1 MQKHSREPSSLAAIG
16 RRGTAAYTMRAH
28 TEASAGFLCL
38 PHDPRTQLTT
48 TYTSLINSNTASSTR
63 TQAIYTILPPP
74 PLPAQRPDRQAVSRH
89 RILSA
94 SPQLWA
100 GQWRDTRNS
109 GNGRGGEADPL
120 ETLHCAIPETLSQGD
135 CLKSSHEKIHQ
146 CASPKRDVRLSTT
159 KEDSEDRDESH
170 IEVSLQTLQ

>member
-1 MQKHSREPSSLAAIG
+1 MQKHSREPSSRAAIG

-38 PHDPRTQLTT
+38 PHDPRTQITT
-48 TYTSLINSNTASSTR
+48 TYTSFINSNTASSTR

-94 SPQLWA
+94 YHIKLRRSQGAPTLPREQRA
-100 GQWRDTRNS
+100 RHHHSS
-109 GNGRGGEADPL
+109 GPDNG
-120 ETLHCAIPETLSQGD
+120 ETPATPETDEAARQISWRHYTVQF
-135 CLKSSHEKIHQ
+135 Q
-146 CASPKRDVRLSTT
+146 RLFRKATA
-159 KEDSEDRDESH
+159 
-170 IEVSLQTLQ
+170 